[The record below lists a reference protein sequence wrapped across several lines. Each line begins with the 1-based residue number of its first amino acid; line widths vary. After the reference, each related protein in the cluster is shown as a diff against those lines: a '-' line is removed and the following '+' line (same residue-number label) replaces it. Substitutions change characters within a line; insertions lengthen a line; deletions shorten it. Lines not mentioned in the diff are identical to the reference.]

1 MISEYTEKNYMWLQM
16 VYDNFREKIGD
27 NAANS
32 GENYEIKD
40 DMEKNEFISKG
51 SAIMP
56 SCLYEG
62 SKKLAYV
69 IKPLFELNREQLELL
84 SEVPPNYKLTGRQA
98 KYFATQLAYK
108 GITQLGGRA
117 AKNYLF

>member
-1 MISEYTEKNYMWLQM
+1 MEIIQH
-16 VYDNFREKIGD
+16 
-27 NAANS
+27 NS

-40 DMEKNEFISKG
+40 DMEKNEFISEG

-56 SCLYEG
+56 GCLYEG
-62 SKKLAYV
+62 STKPAYV

-84 SEVPPNYKLTGRQA
+84 RKVPPNYKLTGRQA
-98 KYFATQLAYK
+98 IYFSTQLAYK

-117 AKNYLF
+117 AKNYLTHLRKCYDIQ